1 VFGVPPLSH
10 EDDPVRGIK
19 TALNIHTELN
29 QQQMDNS
36 IGITYVLLHNRQHVS
51 SRVEDWFSMRD

>member
-1 VFGVPPLSH
+1 
-10 EDDPVRGIK
+10 VRGIK